1 MLTLQLERLKEDKV
15 TLLFGERRA
24 LYIGDQLVLKDNQLD
39 ICTLLELFGIKVDA
53 IHHIG
58 ALPQFLSMKESK

>member
-1 MLTLQLERLKEDKV
+1 MLTLQLERLKEERV
-15 TLLFGERRA
+15 TLLFGEKRG
-24 LYIGDQLVLKDNQLD
+24 LYLGDQLVLTDKQLD
-39 ICTLLELFGIKVDA
+39 ISTLLGLFGIDVDC